1 MIDELDKTSDSSLAD
16 NEIASL
22 MKTLSSNKY
31 QGNSAFPRKVVEP
44 FKALPLTQIAS
55 KAAGKNDSEVSKTE
69 ETNNKSS
76 DQSNSENEKVAT
88 DVNAP
93 LGDNIPA
100 NEQKDSYEGEDS
112 DQSTSPISPEDQNLE
127 SSTEGDGAANS
138 NNSEKQELPDQA
150 NNHTTGVPIKEKLYT
165 ETEKEEAYQKGLAE
179 ATKKFESEQAS
190 LQNKALLTLNSLIKK
205 LETKIAI
212 DTKLLEK
219 QLKEE
224 ILKIATERVGTA
236 IKEMPEF
243 FTKKIEKLAQGIK
256 NKGDVW
262 ILKLN
267 SDDFQAIGSLL
278 KNSKDLKNFTIFPDD
293 TLAYSDIIIE
303 LGGVSLIDSISDRY
317 DSNGKEGTRHLEL
330 DNSTE
335 NTGSKPESEAIE
347 GNTDTNL
354 TPTLENVADETEES
368 GNQSIDQKKSIVKED
383 PVVSPDPNLESSM
396 PLTEPGFDQKEE
408 PDKTSPIE
416 EDEKNV
422 EDLDA
427 ENETH
432 KNDQ

>member
-76 DQSNSENEKVAT
+76 DQSNSEDEKVAT
-88 DVNAP
+88 DVNVP
-93 LGDNIPA
+93 LKDNIPA
-100 NEQKDSYEGEDS
+100 DEQKDSYEGEDS
-112 DQSTSPISPEDQNLE
+112 GQSTSPISPEDQNLE
-127 SSTEGDGAANS
+127 SSTEGDDAPNS

-190 LQNKALLTLNSLIKK
+190 LQNKALLTLNNLIKK

-243 FTKKIEKLAQGIK
+243 FTKKIEKLTQGIK

-293 TLAYSDIIIE
+293 TLGHSDIIIE

-396 PLTEPGFDQKEE
+396 PLSEPGFDQKEKA
-408 PDKTSPIE
+408 DKTSPIE

-422 EDLDA
+422 EDLGP
-427 ENETH
+427 ENENH